1 MHVGIHRG
9 RRRIEAPY
17 APLDSLML
25 IRWKG
30 SQFLAHVSG
39 ITPIR
44 VIRVD
49 RVLKVSIILRERN
62 EVSQFP

>member
-1 MHVGIHRG
+1 
-9 RRRIEAPY
+9 
-17 APLDSLML
+17 ML

-30 SQFLAHVSG
+30 SQFLAHASS

-49 RVLKVSIILRERN
+49 RVLKVSIIILRERN
-62 EVSQFP
+62 EVSQFR